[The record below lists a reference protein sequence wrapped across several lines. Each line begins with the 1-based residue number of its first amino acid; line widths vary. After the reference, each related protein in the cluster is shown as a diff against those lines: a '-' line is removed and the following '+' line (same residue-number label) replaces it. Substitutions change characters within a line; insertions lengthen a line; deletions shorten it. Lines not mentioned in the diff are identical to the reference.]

1 MVHSKHRHR
10 KGGVQCVESYV
21 LCVCVCVTPPRTDAR
36 APPRVSERKPASRK
50 RAQARK
56 RRGRGKG
63 WSIVNGCRS
72 RSSVAGVCRALG
84 RVRARDVAS
93 WFTSRTT
100 RPARS
105 AVQVTASQS
114 VTSPSASTLPLV
126 ERHDVCRSIQSP
138 RRVWMS
144 DELMSSAHTG
154 TCPRGRAR
162 KRNPSP
168 GGARIFRAP
177 NWSRGPS
184 IVHAV
189 MYP

>member
-1 MVHSKHRHR
+1 M
-10 KGGVQCVESYV
+10 C
-21 LCVCVCVTPPRTDAR
+21 CVCVCVCVCDSPAHRRTR
-36 APPRVSERKPASRK
+36 SPESE
-50 RAQARK
+50 RAQACVPRASTGTGVA
-56 RRGRGKG
+56 RGPGGKG